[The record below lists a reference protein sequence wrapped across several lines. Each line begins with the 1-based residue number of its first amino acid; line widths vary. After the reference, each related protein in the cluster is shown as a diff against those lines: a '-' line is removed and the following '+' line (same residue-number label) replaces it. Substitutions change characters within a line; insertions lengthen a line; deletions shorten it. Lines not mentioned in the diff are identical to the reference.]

1 MKKYLIVFLMIA
13 SAGLFAQTDAAQN
26 SMPAAN
32 LDAEGE
38 PQILKSEKIQ
48 IIKNNK
54 TKITI
59 RSNVNNAA
67 VFLNGQFEGN
77 TDLTINDL
85 PAGRYSLRLE
95 KQGYEPKRYIINVRG
110 GQEETFYVELTKY
123 EGYVTFNSTPEN
135 CQISVD
141 GTTISSQT
149 VLLQEGEH
157 TVSARC
163 FGYKEEKQTIYVFRH
178 TYQVVSFKLEEAP
191 FNILNLKTSRS
202 AFNPSLKG
210 TGGRIKFTFYA
221 TNRGTA
227 TVTIQDRMSNTV
239 GSFELA
245 EFTTWNQSVTWD
257 GRDSRG
263 LICGDGVYTVS
274 VDSGDKHLEQT
285 FTIDS
290 TIKLPSVT
298 LTPGGSGIGSLPQAF
313 RLPESTCILEL
324 SGGAVLAD
332 IDGTVPLYRE
342 DSEGTF
348 YASPLSLGLL
358 YCPLEFLE
366 LSFKGALLLGYPKTP
381 GLITGAAK
389 FAFRNR
395 IADGDLD
402 FGFTLRA
409 GRTGAGTWEPYGADT
424 GNGLSIGGLLGWDAG
439 IIYTGFSSEAVWYST
454 AGTDNEGSDFV
465 WKNGLALQLNTQA
478 VSAGL
483 WGALNSSFGNSRRLN
498 DLRDKND
505 WTRAV
510 EAGLDLHIKPF
521 EASFMFNAGVSTL
534 LFEKAEYLKITA
546 GVTVIF

>member
-1 MKKYLIVFLMIA
+1 MKKLLLVFLMIA
-13 SAGLFAQTDAAQN
+13 SLGAFAQTGTAQN

-32 LDAEGE
+32 LDIEDE
-38 PQILKSEKIQ
+38 PQVLKSEKIQ
-48 IIKNNK
+48 IIKNNR

-59 RSNVNNAA
+59 RSNVNSAA

-95 KQGYEPKRYIINVRG
+95 KQGYEPKRYIIHVRA

-123 EGYVTFNSTPEN
+123 EGYVTFNSKPAD
-135 CQISVD
+135 CQILVD
-141 GTTISSQT
+141 GTTISSGT

-163 FGYKEEKQTIYVFRH
+163 FGYKEETQTIYVFRR
-178 TYQVVSFKLEEAP
+178 TYQVVSFELEEAP

-202 AFNPSLKG
+202 SFNPSLKG
-210 TGGRIKFTFYA
+210 SPGKIKFSFYA
-221 TNRGTA
+221 TNKGTA
-227 TVTIQDRMSNTV
+227 TVKIQDQMSNTAV
-239 GSFELA
+239 IFELA
-245 EFTTWNQSVTWD
+245 EFTTWTQGITWD

-263 LICGDGVYTVS
+263 LILSDGVYTVS
-274 VDSGDKHLEQT
+274 VDSADKHLEQT

-298 LTPGGSGIGSLPQAF
+298 LTPGGSGIGNLPQAF
-313 RLPESTCILEL
+313 RLPKSTFALEL

-332 IDGTVPLYRE
+332 ISGDIPLYRE

-358 YCPLEFLE
+358 YCPLDFLE
-366 LSFKGALLLGYPKTP
+366 LSLKGALLLGYPKTP

-389 FAFRNR
+389 FAFRSKMTS
-395 IADGDLD
+395 GDLD
-402 FGFTLRA
+402 WGFTLRA

-424 GNGLSIGGLLGWDAG
+424 GNGLSIGGLLGWDSGIVYAG
-439 IIYTGFSSEAVWYST
+439 LTSQAVWYST

-465 WKNGLALQLNTQA
+465 WNNGLALQLNTEL

-483 WGALNSSFGNSRRLN
+483 WGSLSSSFAHSKRVN
-498 DLRDKND
+498 DLRGKND

-510 EAGLDLHIKPF
+510 ETGLDLHIRPL
-521 EASFMFNAGVSTL
+521 EAAFMFNAGVGTL
-534 LFEKAEYLKITA
+534 LFEKAKYLKITA